1 MNHLLLVEGKVNT
14 SKKCKKIFFKQR
26 KYDFTFF
33 ICNQYAFI
41 ICSIIIKNARLMQ
54 QDCVELHV
62 GQIGRNKSK
71 LLWKVGLLNFILY
84 EFHVTSR
91 LFLLLMDTLQ
101 LEPTRGVTQGNIS
114 FRCNFSCFSPFNDQS
129 NFYYM
134 MRIE

>member
-1 MNHLLLVEGKVNT
+1 MISHFLFVISTHLLYVRLLSRTRVWYCSVVET
-14 SKKCKKIFFKQR
+14 R
-26 KYDFTFF
+26 
-33 ICNQYAFI
+33 
-41 ICSIIIKNARLMQ
+41 
-54 QDCVELHV
+54 LHV

-101 LEPTRGVTQGNIS
+101 LEPTRGATQGNIS

-134 MRIE
+134 MRIEWIFCNVSWCINIKRMISILAG

>member
-1 MNHLLLVEGKVNT
+1 MNHSRLLVEGKLNT
-14 SKKCKKIFFKQR
+14 FMKCKNILFKQR

-54 QDCVELHV
+54 QDCVGLHV

-91 LFLLLMDTLQ
+91 LFLLLMDRLQ
-101 LEPTRGVTQGNIS
+101 LEPTRGATKEIS
-114 FRCNFSCFSPFNDQS
+114 VSGAIFHAFLLLMINQIF
-129 NFYYM
+129 
-134 MRIE
+134 IT